1 MKEVCVSSFG
11 LRILQKMDPGNNA
24 RLLPNGGLRVGSI
37 EAPPSLV
44 KDLARRDFITFPAN
58 GRVALSEA
66 GAMYLRRTKT
76 ARKFARSGKLQ
87 SGGNIYRAQHSCLRT
102 EQIRAGQKREKM
114 TRNIG
119 ETPLGWLLRRKDRD
133 GKPYITEDQFN
144 AGERLAADYEYAGLM
159 PRTVSY
165 YDGVPV
171 SGKKYYSSVRDDPSL
186 TQMAAKQRVNAA
198 LDSIG
203 PGLADVLIRVCCFHE
218 GLEQAEKNLAWPTR
232 SAKLVLK
239 IALERLADYYQPGK
253 K

>member
-1 MKEVCVSSFG
+1 
-11 LRILQKMDPGNNA
+11 
-24 RLLPNGGLRVGSI
+24 
-37 EAPPSLV
+37 
-44 KDLARRDFITFPAN
+44 
-58 GRVALSEA
+58 
-66 GAMYLRRTKT
+66 
-76 ARKFARSGKLQ
+76 
-87 SGGNIYRAQHSCLRT
+87 
-102 EQIRAGQKREKM
+102 
-114 TRNIG
+114 
-119 ETPLGWLLRRKDRD
+119 
-133 GKPYITEDQFN
+133 
-144 AGERLAADYEYAGLM
+144 M